1 MFENV
6 EAAPP
11 DAILGLTEAYRAD
24 RNPEKINLGVGVY
37 QDERGRTPVLESVK
51 TATKRLAEDVA
62 SKSYLP
68 ITGSPEYAAAVQ
80 ALLFGPTH
88 EIIESRRAVT
98 AHTPGGTAAV
108 RVAADFIHQ
117 NLPEAT
123 VWMSQ
128 PTWANHP
135 AIFQAACVPTKTYPY
150 LDKATGELDYDG
162 MMAALKGI
170 PTGDVVLLH
179 GCCHNPSGVDP
190 SVEQW
195 GEIASLLYSRGVLP
209 LVDFAYQGFADGV
222 DEDAAGLL
230 EFCRPG
236 KEFVVCNS
244 FSKNFGLYR
253 ERVGGV
259 TMVGADEGVA
269 LDVGSQVKR
278 CIRSNYSNP
287 PSHGGELV
295 VTILRDTHLRA
306 QWEQEVAEMRDR
318 INGMRSLLVK
328 KLTENG
334 APGDHSRIARQRGMF
349 TILDLTPDQ
358 VERLRDDYA
367 IYLVGSGRINVAGIT
382 PDNVDRLCH
391 AIAQVAK

>member
-37 QDERGRTPVLESVK
+37 QDERGRTPVLECVK
-51 TATKRLAEDVA
+51 TATKRLAAEVA

-68 ITGSPEYAAAVQ
+68 ISGSPDYAAAVQ
-80 ALLFGPTH
+80 ALMFGKSH
-88 EIIESRRAVT
+88 EIVESRRAVT

-108 RVAADFIHQ
+108 RVAADFVHQ

-123 VWMSQ
+123 VWLSQ

-135 AIFQAACVPTKTYPY
+135 AIFKAACVPTKTFPY
-150 LDKATGELDYDG
+150 LDKATGGLDYQA
-162 MMAALKGI
+162 MMSALKNV
-170 PTGDVVLLH
+170 PAGDVVLLH
-179 GCCHNPSGVDP
+179 GCCHNPCGVDP
-190 SVEQW
+190 TLEQW
-195 GEIASLLYSRGVLP
+195 GEVASLLYSRGVLP
-209 LVDFAYQGFADGV
+209 LIDFAYQGFADGIE
-222 DEDAAGLL
+222 EDAAGLL

-236 KEFVVCNS
+236 QEFVVCNS

-269 LDVGSQVKR
+269 IDVASQVKR
-278 CIRSNYSNP
+278 VIRSNYSNP

-295 VTILRDTHLRA
+295 VTILHDADLRE
-306 QWEQEVAEMRDR
+306 QWEQEVREMRDR

-328 KLTENG
+328 KLTEHG
-334 APGDHSRIARQRGMF
+334 VPGDHASIQRQRGMF
-349 TILDLTPDQ
+349 TILALDADH

-367 IYLVGSGRINVAGIT
+367 IYVVGGGRINVAGIT
-382 PDNVDRLCH
+382 PANVDRLCH
-391 AIAQVAK
+391 AIAQVVK